1 LATLSA
7 LQRRWNFLRLSNATP
22 VANIIQRKHTA
33 HSSITWIPFFLIF
46 LLIAAYAASQTQ
58 IRFLLFPPLIVIAYE
73 MFAHASV
80 CPWAHRPLILP
91 LACGLAAGA
100 GVVIVGWLGTGPIA
114 AGLAVFYATVV
125 LRGLDIHVPPTI
137 AVSLL
142 PFVIPKPDYHYA
154 IAVALGTALLIIIYS
169 LWRVISPLEEIIPNK

>member
-1 LATLSA
+1 
-7 LQRRWNFLRLSNATP
+7 
-22 VANIIQRKHTA
+22 
-33 HSSITWIPFFLIF
+33 
-46 LLIAAYAASQTQ
+46 
-58 IRFLLFPPLIVIAYE
+58 
-73 MFAHASV
+73 
-80 CPWAHRPLILP
+80 LILP